1 MNSDHNDL
9 EKIEDGLS
17 NKLIYRITEK
27 ENTKIII
34 DFSRDKQE
42 FKNFLT
48 VYEILQKINISIPKI
63 YEVNQKQYKIYMQD
77 FGKNRFNKI
86 YNKDN
91 LYKLLKLA
99 VENIIVIQN
108 ESNLNNLKNLKEYTF
123 EDLKIELKEFVT
135 YYIPNNKNSNFPTS
149 KFYESWKS
157 IFYSQNYNM
166 KNFVHKDFEFVN
178 LFFLENCESHLQCG
192 IIDFQSAFKGF
203 IGWDLISLLE
213 NPRINFTRDYNDKL
227 IEYFYDNTS
236 IIENFN
242 TFLEQYYVLSL
253 ARQTRLLGRWRKLLS
268 TNNDNKY
275 LNYLKIT
282 KSRTIATLN
291 NIKNYELRSM
301 YEKYLKYK
309 NKVLLKNTIDFFTNI
324 GCDEI
329 LINTHYLHNKI
340 KKYLDKNFKKYPIQ
354 IIYEKKILGTGGGVK
369 NIFNYTNRKKI
380 CVVNSDIFWNNKN
393 KSHIKYF
400 LSNYQDV
407 SHCKMLLSKDINF
420 LGLKKENGDFN
431 LKRNIVINSKNKNLY
446 FLFLNLKN

>member
-1 MNSDHNDL
+1 MNPDHIDL

-236 IIENFN
+236 VIENFN

-268 TNNDNKY
+268 TNNDNQY
-275 LNYLKIT
+275 LDYLKIT

-291 NIKNYELRSM
+291 NIKNYELRSI
-301 YEKYLKYK
+301 YEKYL
-309 NKVLLKNTIDFFTNI
+309 
-324 GCDEI
+324 
-329 LINTHYLHNKI
+329 
-340 KKYLDKNFKKYPIQ
+340 
-354 IIYEKKILGTGGGVK
+354 
-369 NIFNYTNRKKI
+369 
-380 CVVNSDIFWNNKN
+380 
-393 KSHIKYF
+393 
-400 LSNYQDV
+400 
-407 SHCKMLLSKDINF
+407 
-420 LGLKKENGDFN
+420 
-431 LKRNIVINSKNKNLY
+431 
-446 FLFLNLKN
+446 

>member
-149 KFYESWKS
+149 KFYELWKS

-178 LFFLENCESHLQCG
+178 LFFLENYESHLQCG
-192 IIDFQSAFKGF
+192 IIDFQSAFMGF

-227 IEYFYDNTS
+227 IEYFYDNTP
-236 IIENFN
+236 IIENLN
-242 TFLEQYYVLSL
+242 TFREQYYVLSL

-275 LNYLKIT
+275 LDYLKIT

-291 NIKNYELRSM
+291 NIKNYELRSI
-301 YEKYLKYK
+301 YEKYL
-309 NKVLLKNTIDFFTNI
+309 
-324 GCDEI
+324 
-329 LINTHYLHNKI
+329 
-340 KKYLDKNFKKYPIQ
+340 
-354 IIYEKKILGTGGGVK
+354 
-369 NIFNYTNRKKI
+369 
-380 CVVNSDIFWNNKN
+380 
-393 KSHIKYF
+393 
-400 LSNYQDV
+400 
-407 SHCKMLLSKDINF
+407 
-420 LGLKKENGDFN
+420 
-431 LKRNIVINSKNKNLY
+431 
-446 FLFLNLKN
+446 

>member
-48 VYEILQKINISIPKI
+48 VYEILQRINISIPKI

-99 VENIIVIQN
+99 VDNIIVIQN
-108 ESNLNNLKNLKEYTF
+108 ESNINNLKNLNEYTF

-135 YYIPNNKNSNFPTS
+135 YYIPTIKNSNFPTS
-149 KFYESWKS
+149 KFYELWKS

-166 KNFVHKDFEFVN
+166 KYFVHKDFEFVN
-178 LFFLENCESHLQCG
+178 LFFFENYESHLQCG
-192 IIDFQSAFKGF
+192 IIDFQSAFMGF

-227 IEYFYDNTS
+227 IEYFYDNMP
-236 IIENFN
+236 IIENLN
-242 TFLEQYYVLSL
+242 TFREQYYVLSL
-253 ARQTRLLGRWRKLLS
+253 ARQTRLLGRWNKLLI

-275 LNYLKIT
+275 LNL
-282 KSRTIATLN
+282 S
-291 NIKNYELRSM
+291 
-301 YEKYLKYK
+301 
-309 NKVLLKNTIDFFTNI
+309 
-324 GCDEI
+324 
-329 LINTHYLHNKI
+329 LI
-340 KKYLDKNFKKYPIQ
+340 
-354 IIYEKKILGTGGGVK
+354 
-369 NIFNYTNRKKI
+369 
-380 CVVNSDIFWNNKN
+380 
-393 KSHIKYF
+393 HI
-400 LSNYQDV
+400 
-407 SHCKMLLSKDINF
+407 
-420 LGLKKENGDFN
+420 
-431 LKRNIVINSKNKNLY
+431 
-446 FLFLNLKN
+446 

>member
-135 YYIPNNKNSNFPTS
+135 YYIPNNKSSNFSTS

-268 TNNDNKY
+268 INNDNLY
-275 LNYLKIT
+275 LDYLKIT
-282 KSRTIATLN
+282 KSRTTVTLN
-291 NIKNYELRSM
+291 NIKNHELRSI
-301 YEKYLKYK
+301 YEKYL
-309 NKVLLKNTIDFFTNI
+309 
-324 GCDEI
+324 
-329 LINTHYLHNKI
+329 
-340 KKYLDKNFKKYPIQ
+340 
-354 IIYEKKILGTGGGVK
+354 
-369 NIFNYTNRKKI
+369 
-380 CVVNSDIFWNNKN
+380 
-393 KSHIKYF
+393 
-400 LSNYQDV
+400 
-407 SHCKMLLSKDINF
+407 
-420 LGLKKENGDFN
+420 
-431 LKRNIVINSKNKNLY
+431 
-446 FLFLNLKN
+446 

>member
-17 NKLIYRITEK
+17 KKLIYRITEK

-42 FKNFLT
+42 FKNFLN

-149 KFYESWKS
+149 KFYELWKS

-178 LFFLENCESHLQCG
+178 LFFLENYESHLQCG
-192 IIDFQSAFKGF
+192 IIDFQSAFMGF

-268 TNNDNKY
+268 TNNDNQY
-275 LNYLKIT
+275 LDYLKIT

-291 NIKNYELRSM
+291 NIKNYELRSI
-301 YEKYLKYK
+301 YEKYL
-309 NKVLLKNTIDFFTNI
+309 
-324 GCDEI
+324 
-329 LINTHYLHNKI
+329 
-340 KKYLDKNFKKYPIQ
+340 
-354 IIYEKKILGTGGGVK
+354 
-369 NIFNYTNRKKI
+369 
-380 CVVNSDIFWNNKN
+380 
-393 KSHIKYF
+393 
-400 LSNYQDV
+400 
-407 SHCKMLLSKDINF
+407 
-420 LGLKKENGDFN
+420 
-431 LKRNIVINSKNKNLY
+431 
-446 FLFLNLKN
+446 

>member
-1 MNSDHNDL
+1 MNSDYNDL

-48 VYEILQKINISIPKI
+48 VYEVLQKINISIPKI

-123 EDLKIELKEFVT
+123 EDLKIEIKEFVT

-157 IFYSQNYNM
+157 MFYYQNYNM

-178 LFFLENCESHLQCG
+178 LFFLDNYESHLQCG

-227 IEYFYDNTS
+227 IEYFYNNTS

-301 YEKYLKYK
+301 YEKYL
-309 NKVLLKNTIDFFTNI
+309 
-324 GCDEI
+324 
-329 LINTHYLHNKI
+329 
-340 KKYLDKNFKKYPIQ
+340 
-354 IIYEKKILGTGGGVK
+354 
-369 NIFNYTNRKKI
+369 
-380 CVVNSDIFWNNKN
+380 
-393 KSHIKYF
+393 
-400 LSNYQDV
+400 
-407 SHCKMLLSKDINF
+407 
-420 LGLKKENGDFN
+420 
-431 LKRNIVINSKNKNLY
+431 
-446 FLFLNLKN
+446 

>member
-1 MNSDHNDL
+1 MNSDHNDI

-27 ENTKIII
+27 ENSKIVI

-108 ESNLNNLKNLKEYTF
+108 ESNLKNLKNLKEYTF

-149 KFYESWKS
+149 KFYESWKN

-253 ARQTRLLGRWRKLLS
+253 ARQTRLLGRWKKLLS

-291 NIKNYELRSM
+291 NIKNYELRSI
-301 YEKYLKYK
+301 YEKYL
-309 NKVLLKNTIDFFTNI
+309 
-324 GCDEI
+324 
-329 LINTHYLHNKI
+329 
-340 KKYLDKNFKKYPIQ
+340 
-354 IIYEKKILGTGGGVK
+354 
-369 NIFNYTNRKKI
+369 
-380 CVVNSDIFWNNKN
+380 
-393 KSHIKYF
+393 
-400 LSNYQDV
+400 
-407 SHCKMLLSKDINF
+407 
-420 LGLKKENGDFN
+420 
-431 LKRNIVINSKNKNLY
+431 
-446 FLFLNLKN
+446 

>member
-108 ESNLNNLKNLKEYTF
+108 ESHLKNLKNLKEYTF

-135 YYIPNNKNSNFPTS
+135 YYISPNKNSNFPTS
-149 KFYESWKS
+149 KFYELWKS

-178 LFFLENCESHLQCG
+178 LFFLENYESNLQCG
-192 IIDFQSAFKGF
+192 IIDFQSAFMGF

-213 NPRINFTRDYNDKL
+213 NPRINFTRNYNDKL
-227 IEYFYDNTS
+227 IQYFYDNIP
-236 IIENFN
+236 IIKNLN
-242 TFLEQYYVLSL
+242 TFREQYYVLSL
-253 ARQTRLLGRWRKLLS
+253 ARQTRLLGKWKKLLS
-268 TNNDNKY
+268 INNDNQY
-275 LNYLKIT
+275 LDYLKIT

-291 NIKNYELRSM
+291 NIKNYELRSI
-301 YEKYLKYK
+301 YEKYL
-309 NKVLLKNTIDFFTNI
+309 
-324 GCDEI
+324 
-329 LINTHYLHNKI
+329 
-340 KKYLDKNFKKYPIQ
+340 
-354 IIYEKKILGTGGGVK
+354 
-369 NIFNYTNRKKI
+369 
-380 CVVNSDIFWNNKN
+380 
-393 KSHIKYF
+393 
-400 LSNYQDV
+400 
-407 SHCKMLLSKDINF
+407 
-420 LGLKKENGDFN
+420 
-431 LKRNIVINSKNKNLY
+431 
-446 FLFLNLKN
+446 

>member
-149 KFYESWKS
+149 KFYELWKS

-213 NPRINFTRDYNDKL
+213 NPRINFTRDYNDNL

-253 ARQTRLLGRWRKLLS
+253 ARQTRLLGRWKKLLS
-268 TNNDNKY
+268 LNNDNQ
-275 LNYLKIT
+275 
-282 KSRTIATLN
+282 
-291 NIKNYELRSM
+291 
-301 YEKYLKYK
+301 
-309 NKVLLKNTIDFFTNI
+309 
-324 GCDEI
+324 
-329 LINTHYLHNKI
+329 
-340 KKYLDKNFKKYPIQ
+340 YLDVLYHIPNL
-354 IIYEKKILGTGGGVK
+354 IYIYL
-369 NIFNYTNRKKI
+369 IFS
-380 CVVNSDIFWNNKN
+380 V
-393 KSHIKYF
+393 
-400 LSNYQDV
+400 
-407 SHCKMLLSKDINF
+407 
-420 LGLKKENGDFN
+420 
-431 LKRNIVINSKNKNLY
+431 
-446 FLFLNLKN
+446 

>member
-1 MNSDHNDL
+1 MNSDRNDL

-34 DFSRDKQE
+34 DFSRDKKD
-42 FKNFLT
+42 FKNFLNI
-48 VYEILQKINISIPKI
+48 YEILLKINISIPKI
-63 YEVNQKQYKIYMQD
+63 YEVNRKQYKIYMQD

-135 YYIPNNKNSNFPTS
+135 YYIPTNKNSNFPTS
-149 KFYESWKS
+149 KFYELWKS

-178 LFFLENCESHLQCG
+178 LFFLENYESHLQCG
-192 IIDFQSAFKGF
+192 IIDFQSAFMGF
-203 IGWDLISLLE
+203 IGWDLLSLLE

-227 IEYFYDNTS
+227 IKYFYDNTPT
-236 IIENFN
+236 IQNLN
-242 TFLEQYYVLSL
+242 TFREQYYVLSL

-268 TNNDNKY
+268 INNDNQY
-275 LNYLKIT
+275 LDYLKIT

-291 NIKNYELRSM
+291 NIKNYELRSI
-301 YEKYLKYK
+301 YEKYL
-309 NKVLLKNTIDFFTNI
+309 
-324 GCDEI
+324 
-329 LINTHYLHNKI
+329 
-340 KKYLDKNFKKYPIQ
+340 
-354 IIYEKKILGTGGGVK
+354 
-369 NIFNYTNRKKI
+369 
-380 CVVNSDIFWNNKN
+380 
-393 KSHIKYF
+393 
-400 LSNYQDV
+400 
-407 SHCKMLLSKDINF
+407 
-420 LGLKKENGDFN
+420 
-431 LKRNIVINSKNKNLY
+431 
-446 FLFLNLKN
+446 

>member
-63 YEVNQKQYKIYMQD
+63 YEVNQQQYKIYMQD

-91 LYKLLKLA
+91 LYNLLKLA

-108 ESNLNNLKNLKEYTF
+108 ESNLNNLKNLREYTF

-157 IFYSQNYNM
+157 IFDSQNYNM

-178 LFFLENCESHLQCG
+178 LFFLENYESHLQCG

-227 IEYFYDNTS
+227 IEYFYDKTS

-253 ARQTRLLGRWRKLLS
+253 ARQTRLLGRWSKLLS
-268 TNNDNKY
+268 ANNDNKY

-301 YEKYLKYK
+301 YEKYL
-309 NKVLLKNTIDFFTNI
+309 
-324 GCDEI
+324 
-329 LINTHYLHNKI
+329 
-340 KKYLDKNFKKYPIQ
+340 
-354 IIYEKKILGTGGGVK
+354 
-369 NIFNYTNRKKI
+369 
-380 CVVNSDIFWNNKN
+380 
-393 KSHIKYF
+393 
-400 LSNYQDV
+400 
-407 SHCKMLLSKDINF
+407 
-420 LGLKKENGDFN
+420 
-431 LKRNIVINSKNKNLY
+431 
-446 FLFLNLKN
+446 

>member
-63 YEVNQKQYKIYMQD
+63 YEVNQQQYKIYMQD

-135 YYIPNNKNSNFPTS
+135 YYIPTNKNSNFPTS
-149 KFYESWKS
+149 KFYELWKS

-178 LFFLENCESHLQCG
+178 LFFLENYESHLQCG
-192 IIDFQSAFKGF
+192 IIDFQSAFMGF

-213 NPRINFTRDYNDKL
+213 NPRINFTRDYNDEL
-227 IEYFYDNTS
+227 IEYFYDNAP
-236 IIENFN
+236 IIENLN
-242 TFLEQYYVLSL
+242 TFREQYYVLSL

-282 KSRTIATLN
+282 KSRTMATLK
-291 NIKNYELRSM
+291 NIKNYELRSI
-301 YEKYLKYK
+301 YEKYL
-309 NKVLLKNTIDFFTNI
+309 
-324 GCDEI
+324 
-329 LINTHYLHNKI
+329 
-340 KKYLDKNFKKYPIQ
+340 
-354 IIYEKKILGTGGGVK
+354 
-369 NIFNYTNRKKI
+369 
-380 CVVNSDIFWNNKN
+380 
-393 KSHIKYF
+393 
-400 LSNYQDV
+400 
-407 SHCKMLLSKDINF
+407 
-420 LGLKKENGDFN
+420 
-431 LKRNIVINSKNKNLY
+431 
-446 FLFLNLKN
+446 

>member
-135 YYIPNNKNSNFPTS
+135 YYIPTNKNSNFPTS
-149 KFYESWKS
+149 KFYELWKS

-166 KNFVHKDFEFVN
+166 KNFAHKDFEFVN

-242 TFLEQYYVLSL
+242 TILEQYYVLSL

-301 YEKYLKYK
+301 YEKYL
-309 NKVLLKNTIDFFTNI
+309 
-324 GCDEI
+324 
-329 LINTHYLHNKI
+329 
-340 KKYLDKNFKKYPIQ
+340 
-354 IIYEKKILGTGGGVK
+354 
-369 NIFNYTNRKKI
+369 
-380 CVVNSDIFWNNKN
+380 
-393 KSHIKYF
+393 
-400 LSNYQDV
+400 
-407 SHCKMLLSKDINF
+407 
-420 LGLKKENGDFN
+420 
-431 LKRNIVINSKNKNLY
+431 
-446 FLFLNLKN
+446 

>member
-63 YEVNQKQYKIYMQD
+63 HEVNQKQYKIYMQD

-291 NIKNYELRSM
+291 NIKNYELRSI
-301 YEKYLKYK
+301 YEKYL
-309 NKVLLKNTIDFFTNI
+309 
-324 GCDEI
+324 
-329 LINTHYLHNKI
+329 
-340 KKYLDKNFKKYPIQ
+340 
-354 IIYEKKILGTGGGVK
+354 
-369 NIFNYTNRKKI
+369 
-380 CVVNSDIFWNNKN
+380 
-393 KSHIKYF
+393 
-400 LSNYQDV
+400 
-407 SHCKMLLSKDINF
+407 
-420 LGLKKENGDFN
+420 
-431 LKRNIVINSKNKNLY
+431 
-446 FLFLNLKN
+446 

>member
-135 YYIPNNKNSNFPTS
+135 YYIPTNKNSNFPTS

-178 LFFLENCESHLQCG
+178 LFFLENYESHLQCG
-192 IIDFQSAFKGF
+192 IIDFQSAFMGF

-242 TFLEQYYVLSL
+242 TFLEQYNVLSL
-253 ARQTRLLGRWRKLLS
+253 ARQTRLLGRWKKLLI

-301 YEKYLKYK
+301 YEKYL
-309 NKVLLKNTIDFFTNI
+309 
-324 GCDEI
+324 
-329 LINTHYLHNKI
+329 
-340 KKYLDKNFKKYPIQ
+340 
-354 IIYEKKILGTGGGVK
+354 
-369 NIFNYTNRKKI
+369 
-380 CVVNSDIFWNNKN
+380 
-393 KSHIKYF
+393 
-400 LSNYQDV
+400 
-407 SHCKMLLSKDINF
+407 
-420 LGLKKENGDFN
+420 
-431 LKRNIVINSKNKNLY
+431 
-446 FLFLNLKN
+446 

>member
-34 DFSRDKQE
+34 DFSKDKQE

-149 KFYESWKS
+149 KFYETWKS

-166 KNFVHKDFEFVN
+166 KHFVHKDFEFVN

-227 IEYFYDNTS
+227 IEYFYDNIS
-236 IIENFN
+236 IIESFN

-253 ARQTRLLGRWRKLLS
+253 ARQTRLLGRWKKLLS

-301 YEKYLKYK
+301 YEKYL
-309 NKVLLKNTIDFFTNI
+309 
-324 GCDEI
+324 
-329 LINTHYLHNKI
+329 
-340 KKYLDKNFKKYPIQ
+340 
-354 IIYEKKILGTGGGVK
+354 
-369 NIFNYTNRKKI
+369 
-380 CVVNSDIFWNNKN
+380 
-393 KSHIKYF
+393 
-400 LSNYQDV
+400 
-407 SHCKMLLSKDINF
+407 
-420 LGLKKENGDFN
+420 
-431 LKRNIVINSKNKNLY
+431 
-446 FLFLNLKN
+446 

>member
-34 DFSRDKQE
+34 DFFRAKQE

-123 EDLKIELKEFVT
+123 EDLKIEIKEFVT

-301 YEKYLKYK
+301 YEKYL
-309 NKVLLKNTIDFFTNI
+309 
-324 GCDEI
+324 
-329 LINTHYLHNKI
+329 
-340 KKYLDKNFKKYPIQ
+340 
-354 IIYEKKILGTGGGVK
+354 
-369 NIFNYTNRKKI
+369 
-380 CVVNSDIFWNNKN
+380 
-393 KSHIKYF
+393 
-400 LSNYQDV
+400 
-407 SHCKMLLSKDINF
+407 
-420 LGLKKENGDFN
+420 
-431 LKRNIVINSKNKNLY
+431 
-446 FLFLNLKN
+446 

>member
-149 KFYESWKS
+149 KFYELWES

-166 KNFVHKDFEFVN
+166 KNFAHKDFEFVN
-178 LFFLENCESHLQCG
+178 LFFLKNYESHLQCG
-192 IIDFQSAFKGF
+192 IIDFQSAFMGF

-213 NPRINFTRDYNDKL
+213 NPRINFTRDYNNKL
-227 IEYFYDNTS
+227 IEYFYDNMP
-236 IIENFN
+236 IIENLN
-242 TFLEQYYVLSL
+242 TFREQYYVLSL

-291 NIKNYELRSM
+291 NIKNYELRSI
-301 YEKYLKYK
+301 YEKYL
-309 NKVLLKNTIDFFTNI
+309 
-324 GCDEI
+324 
-329 LINTHYLHNKI
+329 
-340 KKYLDKNFKKYPIQ
+340 
-354 IIYEKKILGTGGGVK
+354 
-369 NIFNYTNRKKI
+369 
-380 CVVNSDIFWNNKN
+380 
-393 KSHIKYF
+393 
-400 LSNYQDV
+400 
-407 SHCKMLLSKDINF
+407 
-420 LGLKKENGDFN
+420 
-431 LKRNIVINSKNKNLY
+431 
-446 FLFLNLKN
+446 

>member
-17 NKLIYRITEK
+17 NKLIYRSTEK

-34 DFSRDKQE
+34 DFSRDKQD

-149 KFYESWKS
+149 KFYELWKS

-291 NIKNYELRSM
+291 NIKNYELRSI
-301 YEKYLKYK
+301 YEKYL
-309 NKVLLKNTIDFFTNI
+309 
-324 GCDEI
+324 
-329 LINTHYLHNKI
+329 
-340 KKYLDKNFKKYPIQ
+340 
-354 IIYEKKILGTGGGVK
+354 
-369 NIFNYTNRKKI
+369 
-380 CVVNSDIFWNNKN
+380 
-393 KSHIKYF
+393 
-400 LSNYQDV
+400 
-407 SHCKMLLSKDINF
+407 
-420 LGLKKENGDFN
+420 
-431 LKRNIVINSKNKNLY
+431 
-446 FLFLNLKN
+446 

>member
-123 EDLKIELKEFVT
+123 DDLKIELKEFVT
-135 YYIPNNKNSNFPTS
+135 YYIPKNKNSNFPTS
-149 KFYESWKS
+149 KFYELWES

-178 LFFLENCESHLQCG
+178 LFFLENYESHLQCG
-192 IIDFQSAFKGF
+192 IIDFQSAFMGF

-213 NPRINFTRDYNDKL
+213 NPRINFTRSYNDKL

-268 TNNDNKY
+268 TNNDNQY
-275 LNYLKIT
+275 LDYLKIT

-291 NIKNYELRSM
+291 NIKNYELRSI
-301 YEKYLKYK
+301 YEKYL
-309 NKVLLKNTIDFFTNI
+309 
-324 GCDEI
+324 
-329 LINTHYLHNKI
+329 
-340 KKYLDKNFKKYPIQ
+340 
-354 IIYEKKILGTGGGVK
+354 
-369 NIFNYTNRKKI
+369 
-380 CVVNSDIFWNNKN
+380 
-393 KSHIKYF
+393 
-400 LSNYQDV
+400 
-407 SHCKMLLSKDINF
+407 
-420 LGLKKENGDFN
+420 
-431 LKRNIVINSKNKNLY
+431 
-446 FLFLNLKN
+446 

>member
-135 YYIPNNKNSNFPTS
+135 YYIPNNKNSDFPTS
-149 KFYESWKS
+149 KFYELWES

-192 IIDFQSAFKGF
+192 IIDFQSAFIGF
-203 IGWDLISLLE
+203 IGWDLLSLLE
-213 NPRINFTRDYNDKL
+213 NPRIDFTRDYNDKL
-227 IEYFYDNTS
+227 IEYFYDHTP
-236 IIENFN
+236 IIENLN
-242 TFLEQYYVLSL
+242 TFREQYYVLSL

-268 TNNDNKY
+268 IKNDNHY
-275 LNYLKIT
+275 LDYLKIT
-282 KSRTIATLN
+282 KSRTAVTLN
-291 NIKNYELRSM
+291 NIKTVSYTHLT
-301 YEKYLKYK
+301 LPTI
-309 NKVLLKNTIDFFTNI
+309 LL
-324 GCDEI
+324 
-329 LINTHYLHNKI
+329 
-340 KKYLDKNFKKYPIQ
+340 
-354 IIYEKKILGTGGGVK
+354 V
-369 NIFNYTNRKKI
+369 
-380 CVVNSDIFWNNKN
+380 
-393 KSHIKYF
+393 
-400 LSNYQDV
+400 
-407 SHCKMLLSKDINF
+407 
-420 LGLKKENGDFN
+420 
-431 LKRNIVINSKNKNLY
+431 
-446 FLFLNLKN
+446 